1 MIVFDIETGALPWHE
16 LSRII
21 APFDEEKAVPHPGE
35 FNAASVAI
43 GNLKDEAKIQAKIDE
58 ARGKHALELKS
69 VSQRRAAARND
80 YAAKCMERAAL
91 SAMTGT
97 VKAIG
102 IRESEQEKNVIIAV
116 DPSMEEEVEGAIGVH
131 SFFLKY
137 WKDEKRVLR
146 SFWQYYA
153 DHRGQWV
160 GHNIIGFD
168 LPFLIRRSW
177 ILGEDVPGDL
187 MNGRYF
193 SGKFVDTMEKW
204 NCGARD
210 YVKLADICKA
220 LGGGDKP
227 DDCTGADFARLFDN
241 GGEDRLKAL
250 AYLAN
255 DLEMTQHV
263 AECMG
268 II

>member
-1 MIVFDIETGALPWHE
+1 MIVFDIETGPLPWHE
-16 LSRII
+16 LSRIV

-80 YAAKCMERAAL
+80 YVAKCMERAAL

-102 IRESEQEKNVIIAV
+102 VLNSEAGAPIIVAV
-116 DPSMEEEVEGAIGVH
+116 DPSQSEETPA
-131 SFFLKY
+131 SDPTMDLY
-137 WKDEKRVLR
+137 YYKDEKRILR
-146 SFWQYYA
+146 WFWNM
-153 DHRGQWV
+153 HSEIRGQYV

-227 DDCTGADFARLFDN
+227 DDCSGADFARLFDN